1 LYICVIGGHSIRL
14 LESIIKIN
22 DVVEIGGHIDGMIGG
37 GKGKWATVL
46 KERI

>member
-1 LYICVIGGHSIRL
+1 L

-22 DVVEIGGHIDGMIGG
+22 DVVEIGGHIDGTIGG

>member
-1 LYICVIGGHSIRL
+1 L

-22 DVVEIGGHIDGMIGG
+22 DVVEIGGQIIDGMIGG